1 SKTGL
6 LQQCK
11 DQAVTVTPLNAA
23 SVDLSTTYVPD
34 AISALEERGAMHFAT
49 FEPSDASWQN
59 VTTPRPEPQAPSWCT
74 NMQAAFGQIQA
85 SRAQASASSTESTF
99 PRISEPPPVPEAF
112 RRLGAIQSQQQRSA
126 PAAFQVPPSAQLTG
140 QVEVPPFSLPSP
152 PVGHTLPATPA
163 ISGTELPSSVGVFAQ
178 VHALRSAHRRERR
191 ASDAQASSQTTSAG
205 SPQPFRG
212 HVASCTICLSEYTAG
227 DQVCRLSCGHIFHA
241 LCIGEHCQHS
251 AVFDDISDDMS
262 LQCPNCRAGVTISR
276 SWRVPGPTRTAS
288 GDTDPAAGSSYDPS
302 TSQHHLASPEV
313 TRPLDSEE
321 EFLSPMDEQQ
331 HISGDAAYPWWPVP
345 DVHAS
350 TSSEDQGKPS
360 TESSAQA
367 YHSSVKLS
375 SGKVGLLVDPGSYGN
390 LENRALLDLEKNLLH
405 FMGDGEPTI
414 ILPKGPHEGDHHL
427 FIDEAQPSVLPVAV
441 DEAGAGNAIA
451 CHATAAE
458 LERMRAEE
466 DLCQSVLANFSVDAA
481 RQCVCVTLQPRGK
494 NSQSLQHSSVK
505 APVLVR
511 ALAPRTKFSAIAVSA
526 DAVCQEHTDK
536 FNSGSNTIIP
546 LRMPAHGGGI
556 WTQLKKGDNIQGEI
570 EVRNV
575 QGKLVAGQN
584 LSLQEGVPLTLDP
597 KVLHATQPWS
607 RGHRVII
614 IAYCSGS
621 LRKASQVEVNHL
633 CELGFALPV
642 TSVIACPVSAPTTGV
657 PSAESETAQSCQQQP
672 SQEVP
677 EVKGVEAQATSEA
690 RPVTSAIASS
700 VGSFV
705 RRVLL
710 ITLFQSTVA
719 AFMSNHW
726 VMSAGA
732 SLAQFT
738 TSTLMRPEAKSE
750 VQEHAHAQPVDV
762 IAGSLPNSDVNDK
775 VAEAISLHSHAE
787 PNVTQEGFPTEQK
800 IKQRQHVQDMKAQGK
815 EVHVKRK
822 KHVVEQHFDDCGESL
837 SSLTSNRAT
846 ATSAMFA
853 IDSSSAS
860 EDEMSDFA
868 EWATDTVLS
877 SFVQWSMLGSE
888 VALPPELHPK
898 AMLAVDLVEMVSI
911 LQSPQFASWGVE
923 IVEICG
929 GEGVTSHLCVKR
941 KLRSGH
947 NFELLTG
954 TDLTV
959 PETQSRVL
967 AYLEIAK
974 PLVVVMAPVCGPF
987 GPLSHRNRIIHR
999 EAWEAS
1005 MRKAVPLAA
1014 FCGRIAAFQ
1023 DDHHR
1028 FYLIEQPYP
1037 SKLYEVDPWPAIRHR
1052 ASCHRVIFHQCRV
1065 GQRIANLLVK
1075 KATELVANAP
1085 TLLKPFEG
1093 LKCPGDHEHANLL
1106 GGNATA
1112 SGPGDEGEV
1121 PVDERWRKCK
1131 GCLWRLHKN
1140 DPRHTR
1146 REGECKHPHASPI
1159 AWDCPACK
1167 VGKPRSAAGHT
1178 FDEKCRFPAIPER
1191 ASLDGVPAASEPTV
1205 DLRASDLGR
1214 EEEAAAEEAVAKAKV
1229 KPRGSRDPAPPDEDD
1244 SEGEQDD
1251 QEPRAGRGPDQQQ
1264 RVRRTWGESE
1274 TQTPDGSDWTSFDVQ
1289 SSLRALRHADIPG
1302 QRRVLRKLHLRWWH
1316 AGADRMARMLKGA
1329 GIPKATLDLLPSI
1342 CDTCRVCR
1350 LWARPSPD
1358 ARPSNRLITGFN
1370 HEVEGDLM
1378 FVRHQG
1384 PMQAVFVLTDRGVR
1398 WTAALHVPD
1407 KKTPTLLNALDQ
1419 MWVAVFGPMSVF
1431 IMDGE
1436 TGMDDPES
1444 TEYFQLRG
1452 ITKRTAAPRQ
1462 HTRIVDRKIA
1472 VLRDTIH
1479 KISSQLSSEGLVVP
1493 FVRILSESTFALN
1506 ALSSVQGCSPYV
1518 AVLGRVPSLLPDDTM
1533 ALSENVSGDMSRH
1546 AHRLREIAISAIV
1559 AGTAQERIKRA
1570 LGSHSRA
1577 AAVELDYKLGEAVDY
1592 FRDPVNKD
1600 SSGWRGPATVCDL
1613 SRTEFGRIGIRTS
1626 TDQVLTCR
1634 LQDVRRSIAYWSDEL
1649 SAFFGEQDLVAPA
1662 GSQANYAQQQLQHV
1676 DSLAIGTVM
1685 TVGQVLSS
1693 QEGWL
1698 ESAAAKALRP
1708 MLQACHYLAEIVFH
1722 LTNVAAA
1729 RFANGVRT
1737 LTHREGY
1744 SGSFTLWWTSTAS
1757 RSINFLHSK
1766 ETKLHVA
1773 SLVGGQEWQHV
1784 RMIQLLLVPD
1794 EEEWLAARSR
1804 AEEEPPMHT
1813 PASNAEASSESHGR
1827 LSTIPEGTEISA
1839 VSLEDIKDLFG
1850 ETLRPEDVE
1859 PLSQAYLAC
1868 ENEKCPSHP
1877 EVPGLE
1883 QLQERIA
1890 QQDLD
1895 CHAPT
1900 PWAEALQPEAL
1911 TMFTCAQFDEALAY
1925 TSTEVEADY
1934 LDADENGAYVALEAY
1949 DAWAKCFEGLTRL
1962 PNADE
1967 HVEWR
1972 FYQNHTRKAVIERTD
1987 DLLTSQEKI
1996 EHAAEVTQAILDEL
2010 RTWQSFKCFTRRAK
2024 KSAPCVIDVK
2034 WVLKWKHIKGV
2045 RRIRARLC
2053 LRGFKETG
2061 ADDQS
2066 NYAATAS
2073 CYSQR
2078 VLASECVLKDWVIAS
2093 SDVPKAFLQGVSY
2106 QELAEVTGKP
2116 ERDVCFE
2123 LTGEGLACLQM
2134 LPEFSSFNPRTEV
2147 LHCLKPGTG
2156 CRDAPKSFSVQ
2167 LRKITKQY
2175 GFVCSTVDPEL
2186 EMLYASEVLIMIIL
2200 KHVDDLKMAGQKH
2213 QIEKFVQ
2220 HLSGVFGKM
2229 EVEYGSFI
2237 FCGVLRTQA
2246 ADGSITMD
2254 QIKFLSACKPMM
2266 LPPLIAMKPDSPL
2279 PEHVRRHFLSLLMT
2293 VAYGL
2298 LTRPDVSVFIAALQR
2313 EAHVAKPIHVKRLN
2327 TVLKWI
2333 QENPR
2338 RLTYP
2343 KMPYPD
2349 TLLQISDSAFK
2360 ARAEDGLSMRGL
2372 VSVRVCMQ
2380 DVLDGKPETKCHLVD
2395 YVSKSQRHVT
2405 RSTFS
2410 SELFAAT
2417 DSVDLGLLSSI
2428 VLHELKEGVVST
2440 DTARQLIE
2448 GTHKSSVGL
2457 ALVID
2462 ARSVSA
2468 AVTAPNVRVPAE
2480 PSLMLHV
2487 CWLRA
2492 LLAKQRL
2499 THLLW
2504 CDTRAMVADAM
2515 TKGSAPRD
2523 LIQAV
2528 MSGRLVMP
2536 HKYED
2541 QILA

>member
-1 SKTGL
+1 ML
-6 LQQCK
+6 
-11 DQAVTVTPLNAA
+11 
-23 SVDLSTTYVPD
+23 
-34 AISALEERGAMHFAT
+34 
-49 FEPSDASWQN
+49 
-59 VTTPRPEPQAPSWCT
+59 
-74 NMQAAFGQIQA
+74 
-85 SRAQASASSTESTF
+85 
-99 PRISEPPPVPEAF
+99 
-112 RRLGAIQSQQQRSA
+112 
-126 PAAFQVPPSAQLTG
+126 
-140 QVEVPPFSLPSP
+140 
-152 PVGHTLPATPA
+152 
-163 ISGTELPSSVGVFAQ
+163 
-178 VHALRSAHRRERR
+178 
-191 ASDAQASSQTTSAG
+191 
-205 SPQPFRG
+205 
-212 HVASCTICLSEYTAG
+212 
-227 DQVCRLSCGHIFHA
+227 CR
-241 LCIGEHCQHS
+241 
-251 AVFDDISDDMS
+251 
-262 LQCPNCRAGVTISR
+262 
-276 SWRVPGPTRTAS
+276 
-288 GDTDPAAGSSYDPS
+288 
-302 TSQHHLASPEV
+302 
-313 TRPLDSEE
+313 
-321 EFLSPMDEQQ
+321 
-331 HISGDAAYPWWPVP
+331 
-345 DVHAS
+345 
-350 TSSEDQGKPS
+350 
-360 TESSAQA
+360 
-367 YHSSVKLS
+367 
-375 SGKVGLLVDPGSYGN
+375 
-390 LENRALLDLEKNLLH
+390 
-405 FMGDGEPTI
+405 
-414 ILPKGPHEGDHHL
+414 
-427 FIDEAQPSVLPVAV
+427 
-441 DEAGAGNAIA
+441 
-451 CHATAAE
+451 
-458 LERMRAEE
+458 
-466 DLCQSVLANFSVDAA
+466 
-481 RQCVCVTLQPRGK
+481 
-494 NSQSLQHSSVK
+494 
-505 APVLVR
+505 LVR

-690 RPVTSAIASS
+690 RPVTSAIACPVSMPTSSPQQPVPHGGQQQVPKVSESMPVRSS

-726 VMSAGA
+726 EPMRLRPLELLRDGYDHALGGLKRHEYQAVWVDLAHPAHFAGTGEQDRMSRVTARLVSVLDWADRLQVPSFVSSGRR
-732 SLAQFT
+732 SYSQ
-738 TSTLMRPEAKSE
+738 PEA
-750 VQEHAHAQPVDV
+750 VQSMLQRHKYHISFHHWCHWGIKLQEGVAASAAKIKVFSTIPFSGHECRCQPGTVHDFDLDATRGQVGSARARSRAEEALMVQIVAALSTTLGVYSGPTKCTDPLCIMHVASDLRAELRQAQPVDV